1 MQMLLDMCREK
12 EAVEKI
18 KKIEPVCQLKMD
30 NLSMERKEET
40 KEEEADDMFADD
52 FELGDTLDFG
62 VEEEIVLNKVNTDS
76 VKDNSDL
83 LDKALDSGLFDDDD
97 ESFLL
102 QATQAAETDLVTENV
117 VTALIKTEQTFKP
130 SAVHRTDTSVKQG
143 PLGIVGNVRRDIA
156 TKVPVKMETEPKVTH
171 LAISRVQAQV
181 SDGFGSE
188 DDSFDEILSQ
198 LEEPLDVTP

>member
-18 KKIEPVCQLKMD
+18 KKIEPVCQLKME
-30 NLSMERKEET
+30 NLSMERTEET

-62 VEEEIVLNKVNTDS
+62 VEEEIVLNKVNTDL
-76 VKDNSDL
+76 VKDNSDM
-83 LDKALDSGLFDDDD
+83 LDKALDSDMFDDDD

-117 VTALIKTEQTFKP
+117 VTALIKTEQTFNP
-130 SAVHRTDTSVKQG
+130 SAVHCTITSPHGV
-143 PLGIVGNVRRDIA
+143 VGNVGKEIA
-156 TKVPVKMETEPKVTH
+156 AKQEPVKMKTEPKV
-171 LAISRVQAQV
+171 
-181 SDGFGSE
+181 
-188 DDSFDEILSQ
+188 
-198 LEEPLDVTP
+198 P